1 MEYVEIGKRLWEDEK
16 ARRHR
21 ILVQEHILETE
32 RRNREKK
39 LLIEF
44 AELRRRMQE
53 KNAQK
58 FCEQLDTQ
66 CVSKDGKLHKIHFDL

>member
-1 MEYVEIGKRLWEDEK
+1 MENVEIGKRLWEDEK
-16 ARRHR
+16 TRRHR
-21 ILVQEHILETE
+21 ILVQKHVLETE
-32 RRNREKK
+32 RRDREKK

-44 AELRRRMQE
+44 AELSRRTQK

-66 CVSKDGKLHKIHFDL
+66 CVSRDGKLHKIYFGL